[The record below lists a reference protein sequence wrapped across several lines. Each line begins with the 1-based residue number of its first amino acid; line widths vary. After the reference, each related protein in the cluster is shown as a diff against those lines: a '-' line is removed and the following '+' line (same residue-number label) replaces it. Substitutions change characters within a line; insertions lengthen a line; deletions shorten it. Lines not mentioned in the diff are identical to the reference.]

1 MLFILQEQYNN
12 KCKIKPLKHMLIVS
26 SKNIDNQT
34 RKLHLFR
41 IISFILLFITS
52 ITLQA
57 QDHKIITAK
66 SGDGIYQVLRDNQ
79 IPLSYFNEFL
89 ELNNDKLKGSKELKT
104 GTKYKLPVVGGDKKR
119 AATGNNISSSGK
131 PIQRFTIFGTKYQ
144 DVVIENNELK
154 GAVFHLISGHGGPD
168 PGAVG
173 KYNGKMLCEDEYAYD
188 ITLRLVRNL
197 ISKGA
202 TVYIIIRDPN
212 DGIRDGW
219 YLAPDKDEVCYPNLP
234 IPINHMA
241 RLRQRV
247 EAVNKLYKK
256 HRGKYQRLIDIHV
269 DSRSTRENIDVFF
282 YHDKGSISGKK
293 LATNLRD
300 TFDKK
305 YNQHQPGRGY
315 RGTVSDRNLYVLKY
329 SAPVATLIELGN
341 INHERD
347 IRRII
352 IDDNRQAVANWLT
365 EGLIVDFK
373 NSL

>member
-1 MLFILQEQYNN
+1 M
-12 KCKIKPLKHMLIVS
+12 PIVS
-26 SKNIDNQT
+26 FKNID
-34 RKLHLFR
+34 KLVENLHFHKIFTLF
-41 IISFILLFITS
+41 LLLICS

-57 QDHKIITAK
+57 QDYKVITAK
-66 SGDGIYQVLRDNQ
+66 SGDGIYQVLRDNH
-79 IPLSYFNEFL
+79 IPLSYINEFI

-104 GTKYKLPVVGGDKKR
+104 GTKYKLPHVKGDIR
-119 AATGNNISSSGK
+119 NEPTGNNVSASGK
-131 PIQRFTIFGTKYQ
+131 SIQRFTIFGTKYQ
-144 DVVIENNELK
+144 DVVIESNDLK
-154 GAVFHLISGHGGPD
+154 GAVFHLIAGHGGPD

-173 KYNGKMLCEDEYAYD
+173 KYNGKILCEDEYAYD
-188 ITLRLVRNL
+188 ITLRLARNL

-219 YLAPDKDEVCYPNLP
+219 HLAPDKDEVCYPNLP
-234 IPINHMA
+234 IPINHIA

-247 EAVNKLYKK
+247 ETVNTLYKK
-256 HRGKYQRLIDIHV
+256 HRGQYQRLIDIHV

-282 YHDKGSISGKK
+282 YHDKRSSSGKK

-305 YNQHQPGRGY
+305 YKQHQPGRGY

-341 INHERD
+341 INHQLD

-352 IDDNRQAVANWLT
+352 IDDNRQALANWLT

-373 NSL
+373 NNR

>member
-1 MLFILQEQYNN
+1 M
-12 KCKIKPLKHMLIVS
+12 PIVS
-26 SKNIDNQT
+26 LKNIDNQT
-34 RKLHLFR
+34 RKFHLCK
-41 IISFILLFITS
+41 IILFILLFICS
-52 ITLQA
+52 IALQA
-57 QDHKIITAK
+57 QEHRVITAK
-66 SGDGIYQVLRDNQ
+66 SGDGIYQVLRDND
-79 IPLSYFNEFL
+79 IPLSYVNEFL
-89 ELNNDKLKGSKELKT
+89 ELNNDKLKGSKELKI
-104 GTKYKLPVVGGDKKR
+104 GTKYKLPIVGGNNKL
-119 AATGNNISSSGK
+119 ASTGNNFSSTDR

-144 DVVIENNELK
+144 DVVIESNELE

-173 KYNGKMLCEDEYAYD
+173 KYNGKKLCEDEYAYD
-188 ITLRLVRNL
+188 ITLRLARNL

-202 TVYIIIRDPN
+202 TAYIITRDPT

-234 IPINHMA
+234 IPINHIL

-247 EAVNKLYKK
+247 ETVNTLYKK
-256 HRGKYQRLIDIHV
+256 HRGQYQRLIDIHV

-282 YHDKGSISGKK
+282 YHDKGSIGGKK

-305 YNQHQPGRGY
+305 YKQHQPGRGY
-315 RGTVSDRNLYVLKY
+315 QGTVSDRNLYVLKY

-352 IDDNRQAVANWLT
+352 IDDNRQALANWLT

-373 NSL
+373 NNK